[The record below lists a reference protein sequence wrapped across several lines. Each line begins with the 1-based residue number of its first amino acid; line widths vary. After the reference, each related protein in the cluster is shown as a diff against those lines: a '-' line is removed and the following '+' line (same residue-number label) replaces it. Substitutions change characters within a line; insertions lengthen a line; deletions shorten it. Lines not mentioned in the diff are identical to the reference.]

1 LRYILLYIFLTPFLH
16 VSAQV
21 QASIATDMTVLRNFS
36 PKQKFW
42 AIGQTITGNF
52 HFSKKETIYTW
63 LTYYSPG
70 RFRNNFTA
78 TAKSPATTPQTYTY
92 RVTGTWRFRAI
103 SVGWKHYIKGAFNE
117 ENTWSLYSLAGFG
130 LMFNKAENR
139 FHNPVDTALYQPEA
153 APVEGK
159 DVFRRLTFDL
169 GLGVD
174 IPIGADIYLYTEGK
188 TFAPTSGYPS
198 PLLHE
203 NKNVPLSFMLNVGIR
218 ILFGSS
224 Y

>member
-1 LRYILLYIFLTPFLH
+1 
-16 VSAQV
+16 
-21 QASIATDMTVLRNFS
+21 MRNFS
-36 PKQKFW
+36 PGQKFW
-42 AIGQTITGNF
+42 SLGETVQFNF
-52 HFSKKETIYTW
+52 HFSQKQSAYAWISFYT
-63 LTYYSPG
+63 PG
-70 RFRNNFTA
+70 KFSNNFIA
-78 TAKSPATTPQTYTY
+78 IAKSSATSPSN
-92 RVTGTWRFRAI
+92 VPFRA
-103 SVGWKHYIKGAFNE
+103 SAKWRSNEVSLGWKHYFKGAFNE

-139 FHNPVDTALYQPEA
+139 FHNAVDTALYQPEA

-174 IPIGADIYLYTEGK
+174 IPIGADIYLYTDGK